1 MVTINLLFLNNI
13 FNYGVGNSGYD
24 FFISKREHCYFEIY
38 LLIFYKFIFVAMKIP
53 FLIQSKL
60 PCILQM
66 KKVVV

>member
-1 MVTINLLFLNNI
+1 MKYN
-13 FNYGVGNSGYD
+13 
-24 FFISKREHCYFEIY
+24 FFTPKIKYCSFEIY
-38 LLIFYKFIFVAMKIP
+38 FCFFYKFVSIIMKIT